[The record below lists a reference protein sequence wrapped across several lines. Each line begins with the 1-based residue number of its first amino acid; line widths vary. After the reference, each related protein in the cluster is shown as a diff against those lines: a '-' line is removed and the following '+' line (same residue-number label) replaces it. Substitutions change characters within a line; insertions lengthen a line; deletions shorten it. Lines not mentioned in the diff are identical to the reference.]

1 MSNGHLKKWEQK
13 LRWMT
18 AGYLPGDLT
27 VGSGPF
33 PLYVTEGPCTSLS
46 LPTWNSS
53 SMIVIY
59 VFSDQ
64 NVNSYDTGFFFY
76 FNDSASKRCTS
87 LISKMLVSQF
97 RNGCLS
103 SSYLG
108 HLPEPC
114 NVITLYP
121 SCFFWETFY
130 WLFFLSSLPALD
142 LLSLLMASFLQKE
155 LSFKDTF
162 DQL

>member
-1 MSNGHLKKWEQK
+1 
-13 LRWMT
+13 MT
-18 AGYLPGDLT
+18 AGHLPGDLT

-121 SCFFWETFY
+121 SCFFWETFLLALLPY
-130 WLFFLSSLPALD
+130 LPLIFYLFSWPLFYRKSWALKI
-142 LLSLLMASFLQKE
+142 LLTSYKE
-155 LSFKDTF
+155 SYTWCI
-162 DQL
+162 

>member
-1 MSNGHLKKWEQK
+1 
-13 LRWMT
+13 
-18 AGYLPGDLT
+18 
-27 VGSGPF
+27 
-33 PLYVTEGPCTSLS
+33 
-46 LPTWNSS
+46 
-53 SMIVIY
+53 MIVIY

-121 SCFFWETFY
+121 SCFF
-130 WLFFLSSLPALD
+130 LRNISIGSSSLPALD
-142 LLSLLMASFLQKE
+142 ILSLLMASFLQKE